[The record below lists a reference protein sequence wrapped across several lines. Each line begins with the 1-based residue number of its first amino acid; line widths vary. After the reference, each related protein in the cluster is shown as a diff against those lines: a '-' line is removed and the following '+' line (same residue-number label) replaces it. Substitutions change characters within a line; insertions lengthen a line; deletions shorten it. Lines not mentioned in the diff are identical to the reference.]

1 MQLRLPAWL
10 ATNRS
15 LRIGLAMLAVAVAVP
30 QGAALSEVLA
40 KGPEPIAISATA
52 IPAFTVSGPDRKRFG
67 RLEFRGGL
75 QLRSPHPAFGGFSG
89 LARSPDGRRL
99 TAISD
104 KGYWLSADVAEA
116 GGRMVGLDRAVMGP
130 LPSPTGRPLASTRSY
145 DTEGLAMAGPVA
157 YVSIER
163 THEVLRFD
171 WGPEGPRGPAKVVP
185 VPREVKA
192 LGRNRG
198 LESIG
203 VAPPGSPVAG
213 AVVTIAEEPPRAGGP
228 DGFILT
234 GARKGSFSVARHD
247 GFAITDMAFLP
258 GGDLV
263 LLERRY
269 VPPFS
274 LAMRL
279 RLIDR
284 TALHPGALVD
294 GEILLTADL
303 AAKID
308 NMEGLAAHRNA
319 AGETILTLI
328 SDDNFSMFQR
338 TLLLE
343 FALLPPETASIAPPV
358 KAQ

>member
-1 MQLRLPAWL
+1 
-10 ATNRS
+10 
-15 LRIGLAMLAVAVAVP
+15 MLAVTLAVP
-30 QGAALSEVLA
+30 QTAALSEVLA
-40 KGPEPIAISATA
+40 KGPEPIAIGA
-52 IPAFTVSGPDRKRFG
+52 IPIAAFAASTPDRQRFG

-75 QLRSPHPAFGGFSG
+75 QLRSSHQAFGGFSG
-89 LARSPDGRRL
+89 LARTPDGQL
-99 TAISD
+99 KAISD
-104 KGYWLSADVAEA
+104 KGYWLSATVVEA
-116 GGRMVGLDRAVMGP
+116 GGRMVGLGQAVMGP
-130 LPSPTGRPLASTRSY
+130 LPSPSGRALASTRSY
-145 DTEGLAMAGPVA
+145 DTEGLAIAGQVA

-171 WGPEGPRGPAKVVP
+171 WGPEGPRGPVNAMS

-203 VAPPGSPVAG
+203 VAPRGSPIAG
-213 AVVTIAEEPPRAGGP
+213 ALVAIAEEPPRTGGP

-234 GARKGSFSVARHD
+234 GPRKGSFSIVRHD
-247 GFAITDMAFLP
+247 GFAITDMAFIP
-258 GGDLV
+258 GGDLM

-274 LAMRL
+274 LAVRL
-279 RLIDR
+279 RLVDGAMLR
-284 TALHPGALVD
+284 PGASVD

-303 AAKID
+303 GTEID

-338 TLLLE
+338 TVLLQ
-343 FALLPPETASIAPPV
+343 FALLPPETVSIAPPV

>member
-1 MQLRLPAWL
+1 
-10 ATNRS
+10 
-15 LRIGLAMLAVAVAVP
+15 
-30 QGAALSEVLA
+30 
-40 KGPEPIAISATA
+40 
-52 IPAFTVSGPDRKRFG
+52 
-67 RLEFRGGL
+67 
-75 QLRSPHPAFGGFSG
+75 
-89 LARSPDGRRL
+89 
-99 TAISD
+99 
-104 KGYWLSADVAEA
+104 
-116 GGRMVGLDRAVMGP
+116 MGP
-130 LPSPTGRPLASTRSY
+130 LLSQTGRPLASTRSY
-145 DTEGLAMAGPVA
+145 DTEGLAMTGPVA

-171 WGPEGPRGPAKVVP
+171 WGAEGPRGPAKAVP
-185 VPREVKA
+185 LPKEVKA
-192 LGRNRG
+192 LGRNKG

-228 DGFILT
+228 DGFIVT
-234 GARKGSFSVARHD
+234 GPVKGTFSVARHD

-258 GGDLV
+258 GGDLL

-279 RLIDR
+279 RLVDR
-284 TALHPGALVD
+284 AAIRPGAVVD

-303 AAKID
+303 AAEID

-319 AGETILTLI
+319 AGETILTLV

-338 TLLLE
+338 TVLLE
-343 FALLPPETASIAPPV
+343 FALLPPESASIAPSV
-358 KAQ
+358 KAR

>member
-1 MQLRLPAWL
+1 MRARRPAWL

-15 LRIGLAMLAVAVAVP
+15 LRIGLAMLAVTLAVP

-40 KGPEPIAISATA
+40 RGPEPIAIGA
-52 IPAFTVSGPDRKRFG
+52 IPITAFAASTPDRQRFG
-67 RLEFRGGL
+67 RLDFRGGL
-75 QLRSPHPAFGGFSG
+75 QLRSSHQAFGGFSG
-89 LARSPDGRRL
+89 LARTPDGQL
-99 TAISD
+99 KAISD
-104 KGYWLSADVAEA
+104 KGYWLSATVAEA
-116 GGRMVGLDRAVMGP
+116 GGRMVGLDHAVMGL
-130 LPSPTGRPLASTRSY
+130 LPSPSGRPLAATRSY
-145 DTEGLAMAGPVA
+145 DTEGLTIAGHQA

-171 WGPEGPRGPAKVVP
+171 WGVAGPRSPVRAVP
-185 VPREVKA
+185 LPQEVKA

-198 LESIG
+198 LEAIG
-203 VAPPGSPVAG
+203 VAPHGSPLAG

-234 GARKGSFSVARHD
+234 GPRKGTFSVVRHD
-247 GFAITDMAFLP
+247 GFAVTDMAFLP

-269 VPPFS
+269 LPPFS
-274 LAMRL
+274 LATRL
-279 RLIDR
+279 RLVGR
-284 TALHPGALVD
+284 AALRPGAAVD

-303 AAKID
+303 GAEID

-338 TLLLE
+338 TVLLQ
-343 FALLPPETASIAPPV
+343 FALLPAEIVSIAPAM